1 MKSIR
6 IWKKQSQNLLT
17 QKTSSMKILQKSQEH
32 LKIKSVVSKIKI
44 KTFLVLM
51 TIVLLMPGSA
61 AAQGMPVYDNTN
73 FISLAK
79 SLIESA
85 KQTSQLLKTV
95 DFLKQQKENLE
106 KVNSVIKQL
115 KAVREITENNQRLFN
130 VVRDD
135 LREILNSPYI
145 KAEEVTRISDSFNA
159 IINNSL
165 EDLDFID
172 EVLSSDYLKMTD
184 AERAIILKEKELSSK
199 EMVAEINQK
208 ILRYQDIISFREMQ
222 NKINNRESNY

>member
-1 MKSIR
+1 
-6 IWKKQSQNLLT
+6 
-17 QKTSSMKILQKSQEH
+17 MKISQKIQEH

-44 KTFLVLM
+44 KIFLVLM
-51 TIVLLMPGSA
+51 TIVLLMPGRV

-222 NKINNRESNY
+222 DKINNRESNY

>member
-1 MKSIR
+1 
-6 IWKKQSQNLLT
+6 
-17 QKTSSMKILQKSQEH
+17 MKISQKIQEH

-44 KTFLVLM
+44 KTILVLM
-51 TIVLLMPGSA
+51 TIVLLMPGRA

-222 NKINNRESNY
+222 DKINNRESNY